1 MAGAC
6 MHRWTH
12 TQQQQ
17 GPARP
22 DGHTHTHN
30 NQGRTDQMDTHTTRA
45 GWTRWTHTQQQGPDG
60 PDGPTHN
67 NKGRMGQMD
76 PHTHNNKGRMDQTDT
91 HTVRGPDGHTHIT
104 RTRSDP
110 AGTGRLGK
118 MAGACMQKPPVD
130 HTHRSASPLGLPAGL
145 HACNA
150 LAPSAHCLAPVFG
163 RTQSLT
169 TSVRKPE
176 CMPRSRPCQGHRHTH
191 RHTHTLKTH
200 LPTSR
205 HLSVAVTAHISS
217 AL

>member
-76 PHTHNNKGRMDQTDT
+76 THTHNNKGRMDQTDT
-91 HTVRGPDGHTHIT
+91 HTVRGPDGHTHYKDQIGPRRDWKVGKDGQGLHAETPRGSHTPKCIT
-104 RTRSDP
+104 
-110 AGTGRLGK
+110 TGAPGR
-118 MAGACMQKPPVD
+118 AACMQCI
-130 HTHRSASPLGLPAGL
+130 RAICALLGSRVRKNTIPHYQRPETGMHATLQTLP
-145 HACNA
+145 
-150 LAPSAHCLAPVFG
+150 
-163 RTQSLT
+163 RTQ
-169 TSVRKPE
+169 
-176 CMPRSRPCQGHRHTH
+176 TH
-191 RHTHTLKTH
+191 AQTQTHTEPGAH
-200 LPTSR
+200 GELPRICSQNHPDDQT
-205 HLSVAVTAHISS
+205 
-217 AL
+217 